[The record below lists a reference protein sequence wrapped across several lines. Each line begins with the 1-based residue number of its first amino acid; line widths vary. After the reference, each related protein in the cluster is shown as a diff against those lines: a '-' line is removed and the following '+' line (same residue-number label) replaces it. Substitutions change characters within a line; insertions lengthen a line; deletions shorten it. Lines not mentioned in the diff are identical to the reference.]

1 MRAKRAGGGAEE
13 VGKLGEGREAGWG
26 RGGSHWREGGGG
38 GGGRQAE
45 QGEPAGLES
54 G

>member
-1 MRAKRAGGGAEE
+1 MRAKGAGGGAEE
-13 VGKLGEGREAGWG
+13 VGSWGEGREAGWG

-38 GGGRQAE
+38 GRRAE